1 MQQFT
6 DVSIGSHIHCWETFC
21 LDNYMT
27 QWVNE
32 HPEDAFDVGQKSW
45 LEHDVSPRDSYLRL
59 AWMIRNG
66 REEEAVDRILEIAR
80 DYIW

>member
-1 MQQFT
+1 MQFV
-6 DVSIGSHIHCWETFC
+6 DVSIGSPIFSWEAYC

-32 HPEDAFDVGQKSW
+32 HPECTFDASQKSW
-45 LEHDVSPRDSYLRL
+45 LVHDVSPRDSYIRL
-59 AWMIRNG
+59 AWMIENG
-66 REEEAVDRILEIAR
+66 REEEAVDRILELAR